1 MQWRCRDRVID
12 LSHPQVMGILNV
24 TPDSFSDGGRY
35 AGVEAALERAKEIAA
50 EGAVILDIG
59 GESTRPG
66 AVPVS
71 EAEEIARVVPVIE
84 AVAGALDIA
93 ISIDSSKP
101 AVMAAAITAGA
112 CIINDIRA
120 LQAPGARACAAQ
132 TQAGVC
138 LMHMQGEPGTM
149 QVNPHY
155 NDATEEVSSFLRAQI
170 QACTAAGIAPDAV
183 TIDPGIGFG
192 KKLEHSLALLRDLP
206 RLVSMGLPVVVG
218 VSRKS
223 IIGRILGGRDLHER
237 LHGGLGLAALA
248 VSMGARVI
256 RTHDVGATVD
266 AVRAVDAVLQGAG
279 P

>member
-1 MQWRCRDRVID
+1 MLWRCRDRVID
-12 LSHPQVMGILNV
+12 LSRPQVMGILNV

-35 AGVEAALERAKEIAA
+35 AGVDAALQRAEKIAA
-50 EGAVILDIG
+50 EGAAIIDVG

-71 EAEEIARVVPVIE
+71 EALELSRVVPVIE
-84 AVAGALDIA
+84 TLARKFDIA

-101 AVMAAAITAGA
+101 AVMAAAVAAGA
-112 CIINDIRA
+112 CIINDVRA
-120 LQAPGARACAAQ
+120 LQVPGARACAAQ
-132 TQAGVC
+132 TRAGVC

-149 QVNPHY
+149 QASPHY
-155 NDATEEVSSFLRAQI
+155 TDVTEEVGTFLRTQI
-170 QACTAAGIAPDAV
+170 EACAAAGIGADAV
-183 TIDPGIGFG
+183 AIDPGIGFG
-192 KKLEHSLALLRDLP
+192 KKLEHSLALLRNLP
-206 RLVSMGLPVVVG
+206 RIAALGVPVLVG

-223 IIGRILGGRDLHER
+223 IIGRILGERDLHDR

-248 VSMGARVI
+248 VSLGARII
-256 RTHDVGATVD
+256 RTHDVRATVD